1 MTIGLLLIAT
11 GKYDIFLQPLLESV
25 DKYFF
30 PNDDVQ
36 VYLFTDKKIK
46 SETITIFPVKHLP
59 FPYPTMYR
67 YRFFTTYAGAIKTDY
82 LFYMD
87 VDMMIVD
94 YVGKE
99 ILGDLVA
106 VRHPG
111 YYRGGWG
118 DYGTTKQSLAYVPVP
133 QRKGYYAG
141 GFQGGR
147 RDNYLSAALEM
158 AQNIDIDKSA
168 GVVAMWHDESHWN
181 KYLTTHPFKELTPS
195 YCFPEAVWAKDIPFR
210 PVIKALDKDHA
221 KLRK

>member
-1 MTIGLLLIAT
+1 MTVGLLLIAT

-30 PNDDVQ
+30 PNDEVQ
-36 VYLFTDKKIK
+36 IYLFTDKNYTSKQ
-46 SETITIFPVKHLP
+46 ITIFPIQHRP
-59 FPYPTMYR
+59 FPYPTLYR
-67 YRFFTTYAGAIKTDY
+67 YRFFTTYAGAIKSDY

-87 VDMMIVD
+87 VDMLFVD

-111 YYRGGWG
+111 YFRGGWG
-118 DYGTTKQSLAYVPVP
+118 DYGTPKNSLAYVNPKE
-133 QRKGYYAG
+133 RRGYYAG

-147 RDNYLSAALEM
+147 RDNYLSAALGM
-158 AQNIDIDKSA
+158 ATNIDIDKSA
-168 GVVAMWHDESHWN
+168 GIVAQWHDEAHWN

-210 PVIKALDKDHA
+210 PVIKALDKNH
-221 KLRK
+221 KELRK

>member
-1 MTIGLLLIAT
+1 MTVGLLLIAT

-30 PNDDVQ
+30 PNDEVHI
-36 VYLFTDKKIK
+36 YLFTDKNYT
-46 SETITIFPVKHLP
+46 SRQITIFPIQHRP
-59 FPYPTMYR
+59 FPYPTLYR
-67 YRFFTTYAGAIKTDY
+67 YKFFTTYAGAVKTDY

-87 VDMMIVD
+87 VDMLLVD

-111 YYRGGWG
+111 YFRGGWG
-118 DYGTTKQSLAYVPVP
+118 DYGTPKNSLAYVNPKG
-133 QRKGYYAG
+133 RRGYYAG
-141 GFQGGR
+141 GFQGGK

-168 GVVAMWHDESHWN
+168 GIVAQWHDESHWN
-181 KYLTTHPFKELTPS
+181 KYLTTHQYKELTPS

-210 PVIKALDKDHA
+210 KVIVALDKDHA